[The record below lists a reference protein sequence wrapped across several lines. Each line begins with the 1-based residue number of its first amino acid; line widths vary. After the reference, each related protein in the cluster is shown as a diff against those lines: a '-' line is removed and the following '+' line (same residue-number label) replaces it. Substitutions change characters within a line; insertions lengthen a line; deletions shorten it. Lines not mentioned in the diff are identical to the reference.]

1 MRDTA
6 VIRRRPGSASKRT
19 AGAVKNIA
27 GIEAQP
33 APSRVLN
40 ALQPGEIVLMHVGA
54 ANDATTLDA
63 DALPT
68 LINELRA
75 RGYALVLVSSYV

>member
-1 MRDTA
+1 
-6 VIRRRPGSASKRT
+6 
-19 AGAVKNIA
+19 
-27 GIEAQP
+27 
-33 APSRVLN
+33 
-40 ALQPGEIVLMHVGA
+40 MHVGA

-63 DALPT
+63 DAVPT